1 VKRAISRRLAAGALM
16 LALSPAALAQFQVP
30 GAPRPGTPSPERPR
44 TALPAELTYSW
55 AVGSDSEF
63 VYRRDADL
71 DKRLRDNTSFF
82 APTLFGFFNYRPV
95 PWLSTRAEVT
105 LEVPADV
112 KPQSAVLLPSGE
124 LLQPTP
130 RRTSLLIDQAYASV
144 KFPERFL
151 VQEVTVGRRNFEDP
165 RLWLYDAA
173 LDGVIT
179 RFEVGYLQAEASIT
193 RENRFDGDL
202 LNNVPKI
209 RTSNYIVYVDYR
221 GIEDH
226 RLAAYWIKREERVEP
241 RQEGRPVF
249 MGLRAYGRPAD
260 IFNYWA
266 DVGFARGHD
275 ELGRPIRGQAFDV
288 GYTFRYRGAPLNPSV
303 TAALAAGSG
312 DRLPDDG
319 INKEYRQTGL
329 QSNEGRFGG
338 LTQFKRYGETL
349 DPELSNINIVT
360 VGVGFRPLP
369 NAFVDVVHHYYR
381 LRHIASEIRNWG
393 LTAKM
398 NEDPSVQSKSVGRE
412 IDVIVGFRNLF
423 GVRRLGFEVRA
434 GVFFPGEAFRNNV
447 SADPN
452 NPGPTFMDADK
463 SVSVLAVIIL

>member
-1 VKRAISRRLAAGALM
+1 MQRAISRMLAAGALV

-44 TALPAELTYSW
+44 TAMPAELTYSW
-55 AVGSDSEF
+55 VVGSDSEF

-71 DKRLRDNTSFF
+71 DKRLRDNESFF
-82 APTLFGFFNYRPV
+82 APTLFGMFNYRPV
-95 PWLSTRAEVT
+95 PWLSTLVETT
-105 LEVPADV
+105 LEVPAYVQKED
-112 KPQSAVLLPSGE
+112 AVTLPTGDIVRPPK
-124 LLQPTP
+124 L
-130 RRTSLLIDQAYASV
+130 RTSILIDQAYASV
-144 KFPERFL
+144 KLPERSVL
-151 VQEVTVGRRNFEDP
+151 QEVTVGRRNFEDP

-179 RFEVGYLQAEASIT
+179 RFAVGYLQAEASIT
-193 RENRFDGDL
+193 RENRFDGDI
-202 LNNVPKI
+202 LNNNPKI
-209 RTSNYIVYVDYR
+209 RTSNYIVYADYR

-226 RLAAYWIKREERVEP
+226 RLAAYWIKREERIEP
-241 RQEGRPVF
+241 RTEGRPVI

-266 DVGFARGHD
+266 DVSFARGRD
-275 ELGRPIRGQAFDV
+275 EENRPIRGQAFDV

-349 DPELSNINIVT
+349 DPELSNLNIVT

-398 NEDPSVQSKSVGRE
+398 NEDPAVQSKKVGRE
-412 IDVIVGFRNLF
+412 IDVILGFRNLF

-434 GVFFPGEAFRNNV
+434 GVFFPGEAFRNNL
-447 SADPN
+447 SPDPN
-452 NPGPTFMDADK
+452 NPAPGFQGADK